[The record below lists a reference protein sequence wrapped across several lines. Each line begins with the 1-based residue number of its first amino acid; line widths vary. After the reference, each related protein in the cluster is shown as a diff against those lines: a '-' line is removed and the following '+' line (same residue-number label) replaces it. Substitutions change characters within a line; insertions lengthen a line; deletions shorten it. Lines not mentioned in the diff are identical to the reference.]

1 MDTPNAHPQLARPQA
16 SQKDGRIPAS
26 WGGLKPNQ
34 EHKATGRLLFSQY
47 ASKKKKLSIKCTS
60 YSFLRKNLFYLFLE
74 TCFLLKYL
82 ANVQIC

>member
-16 SQKDGRIPAS
+16 SQKDNRIPAS

-47 ASKKKKLSIKCTS
+47 ASKKKNKVLNVPPTVSLGKI
-60 YSFLRKNLFYLFLE
+60 
-74 TCFLLKYL
+74 CFISSWKTVFFS
-82 ANVQIC
+82 NI

>member
-16 SQKDGRIPAS
+16 SQKDNRIPAS

-47 ASKKKKLSIKCTS
+47 ASKKKIK
-60 YSFLRKNLFYLFLE
+60 Y
-74 TCFLLKYL
+74 
-82 ANVQIC
+82 